1 LSPTLRGYTQRSKT
15 WTRCLDSSPAAMDNT
30 SGHNVFTGYALQ
42 RSGRCP
48 RCGYVLRFDGRNYN
62 CDFCGYPRA
71 NETFSDAIMGMGKD
85 LKAKAQSLLDK
96 MKLPPSRQVYVY
108 YPVAVRPCPSCSFNM
123 PVGTLR
129 CPNCGAQQ
137 ETHQTIP
144 AQSRE
149 PGQQG
154 VIERNVLDYIV
165 SHNGTISISQAARDL
180 AVPQNVLQSTIEQL
194 KAAGFLNQA

>member
-1 LSPTLRGYTQRSKT
+1 
-15 WTRCLDSSPAAMDNT
+15 M
-30 SGHNVFTGYALQ
+30 
-42 RSGRCP
+42 
-48 RCGYVLRFDGRNYN
+48 
-62 CDFCGYPRA
+62 
-71 NETFSDAIMGMGKD
+71 
-85 LKAKAQSLLDK
+85 
-96 MKLPPSRQVYVY
+96 
-108 YPVAVRPCPSCSFNM
+108 
-123 PVGTLR
+123 R

-144 AQSRE
+144 TQSRD